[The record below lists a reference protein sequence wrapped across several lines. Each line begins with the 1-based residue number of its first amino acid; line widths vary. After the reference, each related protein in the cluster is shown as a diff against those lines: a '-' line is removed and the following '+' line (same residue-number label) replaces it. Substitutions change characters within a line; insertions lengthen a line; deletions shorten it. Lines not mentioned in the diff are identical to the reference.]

1 MFKWRSHERSNK
13 ITAIFKLQFHLTQA
27 AEIGGGGLVISVVP
41 AENGKPTAKLE
52 KCVIEDNNCFW
63 ENAVFETVKFIL
75 DPKSGK
81 IVDKI
86 YYFFISTGSGKGCVV
101 GEFCVNLAEYVG
113 ATKACSLSFPFKNL
127 TSDTQFHVLIQRIQE
142 NGNLRELQENDLL
155 LSKEDDRTLRRHFSN
170 GDVEDGVA
178 VKASVQDEPLRKA
191 TSLQPTLHGTR
202 RGSSGSDLTLSSTDS
217 SSGLNTPRE
226 VGVQSKNSNTD
237 QDQRRN
243 QWELAIVPV
252 NDSSSIYSLNSPRD
266 VFLSEASQTGLDD
279 SVDKLKAD
287 LVALSRRAE
296 VSELE
301 LQTLRKQIV
310 KESKKG
316 QDMLK
321 EITLLKEEKNA
332 LKDECEKLKAYRKR
346 SDDFKVKSKFQCEGD
361 PWTFLEEIKEELNY
375 EKEINA
381 NLRIQLQKTQDSNA
395 ELLFA
400 VQDLEEMLEKN
411 NKEVSDVSNRLTS
424 GESAVE
430 IEENMQKSQ
439 SDDDEEQKALEDL
452 VRQHSDAQETYLFEQ
467 KIMDLCS
474 EIEMYRRDKDEL
486 EMQMEQLALD
496 YEILKQENHE
506 YCSRLEQNHLQDQLK
521 MQCEG
526 SSYYTAVKELEA
538 LREDLENE
546 LAEKSEELS
555 HCLGDVKDL
564 EARNLSLTEEL
575 RKQAVTFE
583 ADMEALTRAKTEH
596 EKRASRAEEALVK
609 CDAIIDE
616 LEAKIEEMESEREKN
631 QKELTCSV
639 ATIKELETRNRNLEQ
654 ELEKQAEG
662 YEDSME
668 VLVHAKMEQE
678 QRAMRAEDDLAHCN
692 ATINELEANI
702 KNLEKEFKLRSEESS
717 GNLATIKELETHI
730 QELEEEMEKQ
740 VESFEADLEVVTRA
754 KVDQEQRA
762 IRAEEALRLVRWK
775 NANTAAR
782 IQDEFKRLSTQMQS
796 SFDANEKLASKALTE
811 ASELRMHNRHL
822 HDLLQKA
829 NDDVQSAK
837 HDYETKLHDLC
848 SQIEEKS
855 KLVETE
861 KKRAEEVQQNLFTQE
876 SDLRAEIQRLMSEN
890 KSLTGQAM
898 RVESL
903 SSEVEQMKTLV
914 REKDQLLQREST
926 EKDNLRETIASAKEV
941 GGKSMEEV
949 ISLRHL
955 KDEKDQKLRNLQS
968 EVDELRARCDK
979 FKHSLYEDESEKER
993 LRKQVFQLQADL
1005 MKKDEVISSI
1015 EKKLNENN
1023 GTVVQ
1028 ETSKVI
1034 SKSAKSEAPSR
1045 PNKEVGSK
1053 EVVTLKERVKLLE
1066 GQIKSK
1072 ENAFETSA
1080 TAFLAKE
1087 KTLQGKIE
1095 ELETRLRGL
1104 DLTPGI
1110 SHDDT
1115 EVKEEKVS
1123 VGTQVTVDE
1132 PSEASC
1138 TAKTSNTGLDSNAQ
1152 IPSETQPTRS
1162 DNDSGEQK
1170 KFDILLKEMVAVKE
1184 RNDSMEGELKEM
1196 QERYSE
1202 ISLKFAEVEGERQQ
1216 LVMKL
1221 RNLKNKKGRV

>member
-1 MFKWRSHERSNK
+1 MFKWRSHERSK
-13 ITAIFKLQFHLTQA
+13 ITAIFKLQFHVTQV
-27 AEIGGGGLVISVVP
+27 AEIGGSGLVISVVP

-52 KCVIEDNNCFW
+52 KCVIEENNCFW

-81 IVDKI
+81 ILDKI
-86 YYFFISTGSGKGCVV
+86 YYFFISTGSGKGSVV
-101 GEFCVNLAEYVG
+101 GEFCVNIAEYVG
-113 ATKACSLSFPFKNL
+113 ATKACSLSFPFKNS

-142 NGNLRELQENDLL
+142 NGNLREPQENEVLI
-155 LSKEDDRTLRRHFSN
+155 SKQDDRTLRRHFSN
-170 GDVEDGVA
+170 GDVEDGA
-178 VKASVQDEPLRKA
+178 KASVEDEPLRKA

-202 RGSSGSDLTLSSTDS
+202 RGSSGSDVTLSSTDS

-226 VGVQSKNSNTD
+226 VSVQSNNSNKD
-237 QDQRRN
+237 QDQQRT

-252 NDSSSIYSLNSPRD
+252 NDSSSVYSLNSPRD
-266 VFLSEASQTGLDD
+266 VFLSETSQIGLDD

-321 EITLLKEEKNA
+321 EITMLKEEKNA
-332 LKDECEKLKAYRKR
+332 LNDECEKLKAYRKR
-346 SDDFKVKSKFQCEGD
+346 SDDFKVKSKYQFEGD

-411 NKEVSDVSNRLTS
+411 DKEVSHASNKVTS

-430 IEENMQKSQ
+430 IEENMLKSQ

-452 VRQHSDAQETYLFEQ
+452 VRQHSDAQETYLYEQ

-506 YCSRLEQNHLQDQLK
+506 YCSRLEQNHLQDQL
-521 MQCEG
+521 QCEG
-526 SSYYTAVKELEA
+526 SSSYTAMKELEA
-538 LREDLENE
+538 LREKLENE

-564 EARNLSLTEEL
+564 EARNLSLSEKL
-575 RKQAVTFE
+575 QKQAGIFE
-583 ADMEALTRAKTEH
+583 ADMGALTRVKTEH
-596 EKRASRAEEALVK
+596 EKRASRAEEALIK
-609 CDAIIDE
+609 CDAIINE
-616 LEAKIEEMESEREKN
+616 LEAKIDELETEQEKN
-631 QKELTCSV
+631 RDELTGSV
-639 ATIKELETRNRNLEQ
+639 ATINELETRNRKLEQ

-662 YEDSME
+662 YEASME

-678 QRAMRAEDDLAHCN
+678 QRAMRAEDALTHCN
-692 ATINELEANI
+692 ATINELEGSI
-702 KNLEKEFKLRSEESS
+702 KNLENELKLRSEESS
-717 GNLATIKELETHI
+717 GNLATIKELESHI
-730 QELEEEMEKQ
+730 QDLEEELEKQ

-775 NANTAAR
+775 NANTATR

-796 SFDANEKLASKALTE
+796 SFDANEKIASKALTE

-822 HDLLQKA
+822 RDLLQKA
-829 NDDVQSAK
+829 NDDVQSTK
-837 HDYETKLHDLC
+837 HDYETKLHELC
-848 SQIEEKS
+848 CQIEEKS

-861 KKRAEEVQQNLFTQE
+861 KSRTEEVQKNFFAQE
-876 SDLRAEIQRLMSEN
+876 SDFRAEIERLVSEN
-890 KSLTGQAM
+890 KSL
-898 RVESL
+898 
-903 SSEVEQMKTLV
+903 SSELEQLKTLV
-914 REKDQLLQREST
+914 REKDELLQRETT
-926 EKDNLRETIASAKEV
+926 EKDGLRETIASAKEV

-949 ISLRHL
+949 IVLRHL
-955 KDEKDQKLRNLQS
+955 KDEKDQIVKNLQS
-968 EVDELRARCDK
+968 EVNELRARCDN
-979 FKHSLYEDESEKER
+979 FKNSLYEDESEKER

-1005 MKKDEVISSI
+1005 SKKDEAISII
-1015 EKKLNENN
+1015 EKKLKENKN
-1023 GTVVQ
+1023 
-1028 ETSKVI
+1028 
-1034 SKSAKSEAPSR
+1034 AKSETPPR
-1045 PNKEVGSK
+1045 PCKEFGSK

-1066 GQIKSK
+1066 GQIKLK

-1087 KTLQGKIE
+1087 KLLQGKIE
-1095 ELETRLRGL
+1095 ELETRLGGL
-1104 DLTPGI
+1104 DPSPGI
-1110 SHDDT
+1110 RHDT

-1123 VGTQVTVDE
+1123 VGTQVFCDE
-1132 PSEASC
+1132 PEEPSSA
-1138 TAKTSNTGLDSNAQ
+1138 AKNSDLEFNSNGQ
-1152 IPSETQPTRS
+1152 IPSETQPTQS
-1162 DNDSGEQK
+1162 DTNSGEQN
-1170 KFDILLKEMVAVKE
+1170 KFDILLKEMVALKE
-1184 RNDSMEGELKEM
+1184 RNNSMEDELKEM

-1221 RNLKNKKGRV
+1221 RNLKNKKGRD